1 MNSFFCKLH
10 FRRKN
15 KKKQKNLKSIR
26 KTNYCILFSTIVVFL
41 IFILSVVALKS
52 SGFFD
57 YDEEGSDDEIKVF
70 NVDASEIVV
79 PNLIDTEL
87 EEAKRVFSDTKEL
100 RIYVSERKV
109 NDDVKEGNIISQ
121 LPEKGTTV
129 ARGSPVVVS
138 VSIGKSQR
146 VLPEIKG
153 LTLFQAASRLS
164 KDGFKVKV
172 KEAYNENFPKEV
184 IIGYEGLNSGE
195 YLTYGAE
202 IEVLINRE
210 TVSNN

>member
-1 MNSFFCKLH
+1 MNNFFCKAY

-15 KKKQKNLKSIR
+15 KKKQKNLRLSR
-26 KTNYCILFSTIVVFL
+26 KNNYCILFSTIVVFF
-41 IFILSVVALKS
+41 IFTLSVVALKF

-146 VLPEIKG
+146 ILPEIKG
-153 LTLFQAASRLS
+153 LTLFQAANRLS

-172 KEAYNENFPKEV
+172 EKTHSENVEV
-184 IIGYEGLNSGE
+184 GTIIGYHTLNVGDSVE
-195 YLTYGAE
+195 YGKE
-202 IEVLINRE
+202 IEIVFNE
-210 TVSNN
+210 

>member
-15 KKKQKNLKSIR
+15 KKKQKNLKLAR

-57 YDEEGSDDEIKVF
+57 YDEEDSNDEIKVF

-146 VLPEIKG
+146 ALPEIKG
-153 LTLFQAASRLS
+153 LTLFQAANRLS

-172 KEAYNENFPKEV
+172 EKTHNENLEAGT
-184 IIGYEGLNSGE
+184 IIGYHVLNVGDSVE
-195 YLTYGAE
+195 YGKE
-202 IEVLINRE
+202 IEIVLNE
-210 TVSNN
+210 

>member
-1 MNSFFCKLH
+1 M
-10 FRRKN
+10 
-15 KKKQKNLKSIR
+15 
-26 KTNYCILFSTIVVFL
+26 
-41 IFILSVVALKS
+41 
-52 SGFFD
+52 
-57 YDEEGSDDEIKVF
+57 
-70 NVDASEIVV
+70 
-79 PNLIDTEL
+79 
-87 EEAKRVFSDTKEL
+87 
-100 RIYVSERKV
+100 
-109 NDDVKEGNIISQ
+109 
-121 LPEKGTTV
+121 PEKGTTV

>member
-1 MNSFFCKLH
+1 M
-10 FRRKN
+10 
-15 KKKQKNLKSIR
+15 
-26 KTNYCILFSTIVVFL
+26 
-41 IFILSVVALKS
+41 VALKS

-57 YDEEGSDDEIKVF
+57 YDEEDSNDEIKVF